1 MTMENYPKVH
11 EKKMKLLSYFSR
23 YMKEHLVKTG
33 ADMVKEYD
41 SVSRTPHLNQWCR
54 STSGVLML
62 LSSGILQVIS
72 ISIPRCFSNF
82 KTFVNK
88 FQINFG
94 DHTKIIMCPLMAAV
108 TYIEE
113 DKSFRTFRFSTIEE
127 HCLAS
132 LFEKIRYAY
141 DKVSILLENEIVKA

>member
-1 MTMENYPKVH
+1 MRFRNVQYVNKNGEESYMTMDNYPKVH

-62 LSSGILQVIS
+62 LSSGILQVS
-72 ISIPRCFSNF
+72 ID
-82 KTFVNK
+82 VN
-88 FQINFG
+88 
-94 DHTKIIMCPLMAAV
+94 
-108 TYIEE
+108 
-113 DKSFRTFRFSTIEE
+113 
-127 HCLAS
+127 
-132 LFEKIRYAY
+132 
-141 DKVSILLENEIVKA
+141 

>member
-1 MTMENYPKVH
+1 MACEFRINKIAANGTKCVVCFRNVQYVNKNGEESYMTMENYPKVH

-62 LSSGILQVIS
+62 LSSGILQVI
-72 ISIPRCFSNF
+72 
-82 KTFVNK
+82 K
-88 FQINFG
+88 
-94 DHTKIIMCPLMAAV
+94 
-108 TYIEE
+108 
-113 DKSFRTFRFSTIEE
+113 
-127 HCLAS
+127 
-132 LFEKIRYAY
+132 
-141 DKVSILLENEIVKA
+141 